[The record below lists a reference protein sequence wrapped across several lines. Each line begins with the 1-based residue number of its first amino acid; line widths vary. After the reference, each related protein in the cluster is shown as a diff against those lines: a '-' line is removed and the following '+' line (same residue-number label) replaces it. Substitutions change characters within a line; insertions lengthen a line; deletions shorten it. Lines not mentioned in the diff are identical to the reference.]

1 MAKAAAQVFR
11 SGGGVLYWHEY
22 GSGPPLVLVHGLSG
36 SRRWWRRNLPAFSA
50 HFRVYVVELTGYGSA
65 WRHRALGVEG
75 SADLIVNWMTAQD
88 LRDVTLLGHSMGG
101 QISTIVASR
110 CPERL
115 RALVLACASGLLD
128 TDLFRAAL
136 QLPRAALTGRFSFIP
151 TVLFD
156 SLRAGPLNVVRS
168 TLDLLGHPTGEML
181 PAIALPTLVIWGERD
196 ALVPA
201 DLGRTLAEAL
211 PRGKYVEI
219 PRAGHVVMVDEP
231 ERFNEAVLHFLRC
244 VERSP
249 GSSEGNC

>member
-1 MAKAAAQVFR
+1 MAKPAPQVF
-11 SGGGVLYWHEY
+11 SHGGGVLHWREY

-75 SADLIVNWMTAQD
+75 SADLIGAWLEAQD
-88 LRDVTLLGHSMGG
+88 LQDVTLLGHSMGG

-110 CPERL
+110 QPERL
-115 RALVLACASGLLD
+115 RALVLACASGLLE

-181 PAIALPTLVIWGERD
+181 PAIALPTLVVWGERD

-201 DLGRTLAEAL
+201 ALGRTLAEAL
-211 PRGKYVEI
+211 PHGQYVEI

-231 ERFNEAVLHFLRC
+231 DRFNREVLAFLNSL
-244 VERSP
+244 ERTPDNSATP
-249 GSSEGNC
+249 